1 MTSDRSLVGKR
12 ILVVEDEY
20 FIASDL
26 KRALAGAGAEVVGPV
41 GALGPAED
49 LVERDGIVA
58 AVLDVNLEGEHTYS
72 LMDTLIADQVP
83 VLLVTGYD
91 EWALPEKYRAIPRL
105 TKPFALGLVA
115 SQVAALLQSEP
126 KP

>member
-1 MTSDRSLVGKR
+1 MATDDRLTGKR

-41 GALGPAED
+41 GALAPAED

-58 AVLDVNLEGEHTYS
+58 AVLDVNLEGEHSYS
-72 LMDTLIADQVP
+72 LVDTLLADDVP

-91 EWALPEKYRAIPRL
+91 DWALPEKYRGLPRL
-105 TKPFALGLVA
+105 TKPFALDRVA
-115 SQVAALLQSEP
+115 RQVAEMLSQEDAS
-126 KP
+126 